1 MMLTKYATKFHEEA
15 LREEGREE
23 GSKEERLKSVASKAD
38 MVRALMTNMKMSAQ
52 QAMDAVALPSEE
64 REAIAPLL

>member
-1 MMLTKYATKFHEEA
+1 M
-15 LREEGREE
+15 
-23 GSKEERLKSVASKAD
+23 ASKAD